1 MAVQLE
7 RVYLTPASQRPYRCR
22 DRDYRFYD
30 RPL

>member
-7 RVYLTPASQRPYRCR
+7 RVYLTLASQRPYRCR
-22 DRDYRFYD
+22 DCDHRFYD